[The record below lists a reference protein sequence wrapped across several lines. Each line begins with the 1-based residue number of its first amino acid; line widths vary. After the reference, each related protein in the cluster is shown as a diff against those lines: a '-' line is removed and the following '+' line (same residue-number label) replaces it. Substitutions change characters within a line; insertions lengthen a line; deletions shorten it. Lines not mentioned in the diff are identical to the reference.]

1 MKPFEL
7 KRSASL
13 WTSTLLVAAVSL
25 AQPAFS
31 ADLSALPAETT
42 QGSVRYVSGGVGEKS
57 AAAFKQAAAKY
68 PLELLFAQKASPN
81 DVYLAGVKVTVRDR
95 AGKVVLDAVSE
106 GPYLLANMPSGQYQ
120 IEATNEGVAK
130 TQAVEIAA
138 GKHQRVVMVW
148 TARSATD
155 KPVTGGATP

>member
-1 MKPFEL
+1 MKP
-7 KRSASL
+7 ASMK
-13 WTSTLLVAAVSL
+13 WASTAVVVAMTL
-25 AQPAFS
+25 AMPAFG
-31 ADLSALPAETT
+31 ADRTALPAEIT

-57 AAAFKQAAAKY
+57 AAAFKQAASNY

-106 GPYLLANMPSGQYQ
+106 GPYLLAVMPAGKYQ
-120 IEATNEGVAK
+120 IEAVNEGVAK
-130 TQAVEIAA
+130 TQAVEIAS

-148 TARSATD
+148 TE
-155 KPVTGGATP
+155 KPVAGSAAP